1 MVIGCCSVKF
11 YLHGNNS
18 LKGKRRVL
26 RALKDR
32 LKNNFNVSVAEV
44 GAQDVWQ
51 SIHLGI
57 SAVGKDKPYI
67 DGLLSKVIDAID
79 RMNLAEI
86 VDCKIETLNIGSEI
100 Y

>member
-1 MVIGCCSVKF
+1 M
-11 YLHGNNS
+11 
-18 LKGKRRVL
+18 L

-44 GAQDVWQ
+44 GAQDVWK

-57 SAVGKDKPYI
+57 SAVGTDKPYI

-86 VDCKIETLNIGSEI
+86 VDCKTEILKIGSDN

>member
-1 MVIGCCSVKF
+1 
-11 YLHGNNS
+11 
-18 LKGKRRVL
+18 
-26 RALKDR
+26 

-57 SAVGKDKPYI
+57 STVGTDKPYI
-67 DGLLSKVIDAID
+67 DSLLSKVIDAID

-86 VDCKIETLNIGSEI
+86 VDCKIETLNINSEI